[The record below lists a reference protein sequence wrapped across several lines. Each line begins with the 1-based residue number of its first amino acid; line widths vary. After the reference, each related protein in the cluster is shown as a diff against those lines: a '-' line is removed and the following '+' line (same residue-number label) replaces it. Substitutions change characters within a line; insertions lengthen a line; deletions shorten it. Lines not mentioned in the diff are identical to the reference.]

1 MATIVGVS
9 ASAESRAH
17 TLMAAEALRKVASD
31 QGHDI
36 KIECRGP
43 DETSSPLGAED
54 IAKADL
60 VILAIDQDID
70 QTPFKDLAIFRTTTS
85 QAIRDTA
92 GILARAFKEAGLPA
106 QASCDQQKEEAVS
119 TSDATKKRIVAV
131 TSCPTGIAHTF
142 MAADA
147 LKKKA
152 AAAGHEIKVET
163 QGSVGAKDQLTPE
176 DIAAADVVIISADTH
191 VDESRF
197 AGKPIY
203 RSSVGAAVKD
213 AAGVIASAFSEAETA
228 APAASVS
235 AGGRRMQS
243 VEEAKATLK
252 ANRSGPY
259 KHLLTGVSYM
269 LPVVVAGGLLIALS
283 FVFGIEAFKEEGTLA
298 AALMAIGG
306 GAAFKL
312 MVPVLAGFMA
322 YSIADRPGLTPGLIG
337 GLLAVNLGAG
347 FLGGILAGFLAGYVA
362 LWLRDNIKL
371 PQSLEGLMPVLVLP
385 LLSTAIVGLLMVYV
399 IGEPVRYINE
409 SLTAMLQGMGQTNA
423 VILGL
428 VLGAMMAFDMG
439 GPVNKAA
446 YAFSVGLLTSDTFG
460 PMAATMAAGM
470 TPPLGLA
477 IATFI
482 AKNRFTEEEREA
494 GKAAFVLGL
503 SFITE
508 GAIPYA
514 AKDPLRVIPSI
525 MVGSALT
532 GALSMY
538 FGCGLRAPHG
548 GAFVLAIPHAVSN
561 LSMYILSI
569 LIGTAVTTALLII
582 VKRPV
587 NEAGAPIAA
596 E

>member
-1 MATIVGVS
+1 M
-9 ASAESRAH
+9 
-17 TLMAAEALRKVASD
+17 
-31 QGHDI
+31 
-36 KIECRGP
+36 
-43 DETSSPLGAED
+43 
-54 IAKADL
+54 
-60 VILAIDQDID
+60 
-70 QTPFKDLAIFRTTTS
+70 
-85 QAIRDTA
+85 
-92 GILARAFKEAGLPA
+92 
-106 QASCDQQKEEAVS
+106 
-119 TSDATKKRIVAV
+119 
-131 TSCPTGIAHTF
+131 
-142 MAADA
+142 
-147 LKKKA
+147 
-152 AAAGHEIKVET
+152 
-163 QGSVGAKDQLTPE
+163 
-176 DIAAADVVIISADTH
+176 
-191 VDESRF
+191 
-197 AGKPIY
+197 
-203 RSSVGAAVKD
+203 
-213 AAGVIASAFSEAETA
+213 
-228 APAASVS
+228 
-235 AGGRRMQS
+235 
-243 VEEAKATLK
+243 
-252 ANRSGPY
+252 
-259 KHLLTGVSYM
+259 
-269 LPVVVAGGLLIALS
+269 IALS
-283 FVFGIEAFKEEGTLA
+283 FVFGIEAFKQEGTLA
-298 AALMAIGG
+298 AALMTIGG

-371 PQSLEGLMPVLVLP
+371 PKSLEGLMPVLVLP

-477 IATFI
+477 VATFI

-514 AKDPLRVIPSI
+514 ARDPLRVIPSI

-569 LIGTAVTTALLII
+569 LIGTAVTTALLVIL
-582 VKRPV
+582 KRPV
-587 NEAGAPIAA
+587 NEVPAAVAA

>member
-31 QGHDI
+31 QGHDVVM
-36 KIECRGP
+36 ECRAP
-43 DETSSPLGAED
+43 DEITSPLKEED

-60 VILAIDQDID
+60 VILAIDEEID
-70 QTPFKDLAIFRTTTS
+70 QAPFKGLTIYKTTTS
-85 QAIRDTA
+85 LAIRDTA
-92 GILARAFKEAGLPA
+92 GVLAKAFKAAGIPE
-106 QASCDQQKEEAVS
+106 QASCDQHKEEAVS
-119 TSDATKKRIVAV
+119 TSDDTKKRIVAV

-152 AAAGHEIKVET
+152 TAAGHEIKVET

-213 AAGVIASAFSEAETA
+213 AAGVIASAFNEAETA
-228 APAASVS
+228 APAA
-235 AGGRRMQS
+235 GGQSGERMQS
-243 VEEAKATLK
+243 LEEAKAALK
-252 ANRSGPY
+252 ASRSGPY

-283 FVFGIEAFKEEGTLA
+283 FVFGIEAFKQEGTLA

-371 PQSLEGLMPVLVLP
+371 PRSLEGLMPVLVLP

-428 VLGAMMAFDMG
+428 VLGGMMAFDMG

-477 IATFI
+477 VATFI

-514 AKDPLRVIPSI
+514 ARDPLRVIPSI

-569 LIGTAVTTALLII
+569 LIGTAVTTALLVIL
-582 VKRPV
+582 KRPV
-587 NEAGAPIAA
+587 NEVPAAVAA

>member
-1 MATIVGVS
+1 MAKIVGVS
-9 ASAESRAH
+9 ANRESEPH
-17 TLMAAEALRKVASD
+17 TRMASEALRRVAED
-31 QGHDI
+31 KGHSI
-36 KIECRGP
+36 SIECQGP
-43 DETSSPLGAED
+43 DGVTAPLLQDEID
-54 IAKADL
+54 SADL
-60 VILAIDQDID
+60 AILAIDQDID
-70 QTPFKDLAIFRTTTS
+70 QTRFADLKTTITTTS
-85 QAIRDTA
+85 NAIRKTEDILSDALKDA
-92 GILARAFKEAGLPA
+92 GIPA
-106 QASCDQQKEEAVS
+106 SNTRDSKQEEAVS
-119 TSDATKKRIVAV
+119 TTESSKKRIVAV

-147 LKKKA
+147 LKKKGA
-152 AAAGHEIKVET
+152 AEGYDIKVET
-163 QGSVGAKDQLTPE
+163 QGSVGAKDQLTAE
-176 DIAAADVVIISADTH
+176 DIAAADLVIISADTH

-197 AGKPIY
+197 AGKAIY
-203 RSSVGAAVKD
+203 RTSVGASVKD
-213 AAGVIASAFSEAETA
+213 ASAVIKAAFAEAETA
-228 APAASVS
+228 VPSS
-235 AGGRRMQS
+235 TTNEGNMQS
-243 VEEAKATLK
+243 VAEAKAALQAK
-252 ANRSGPY
+252 RSGPY

-312 MVPVLAGFMA
+312 MVPVLAGFIA

-371 PQSLEGLMPVLVLP
+371 PSSLEGLMPVLILP

-423 VILGL
+423 VLLGL

-446 YAFSVGLLTSDTFG
+446 YAFSVGLLTSDTFA
-460 PMAATMAAGM
+460 PMAAVMAAGM

-477 IATFI
+477 LATFV

-494 GKAAFVLGL
+494 GKAAAVLGL

-525 MVGSALT
+525 MIGSAIT
-532 GALSMY
+532 GAMSM
-538 FGCGLRAPHG
+538 FFSCGLRAPHG
-548 GAFVLAIPHAVSN
+548 GAFVLAIPNAVSN
-561 LSMYILSI
+561 LPMYILSI
-569 LIGTAVTTALLII
+569 VIGTLITTALL
-582 VKRPV
+582 VALKRPV
-587 NEAGAPIAA
+587 NEAVVPA